1 MEDNNNNKEAQA
13 PAAAD
18 VKDAKPDTEHVNIK
32 VIGPDNSEVMFKIK
46 TSTKLSKLMTAYCS
60 RTGQTMGS
68 VRFLVDGQRIGP
80 DDTPQGLGLEEGDA
94 IDAMTE
100 QVGGC
105 HC

>member
-1 MEDNNNNKEAQA
+1 
-13 PAAAD
+13 
-18 VKDAKPDTEHVNIK
+18 
-32 VIGPDNSEVMFKIK
+32 
-46 TSTKLSKLMTAYCS
+46 MTAYCS

-105 HC
+105 RR

>member
-1 MEDNNNNKEAQA
+1 MEDNNQPNDKQ
-13 PAAAD
+13 PD

-68 VRFLVDGQRIGP
+68 VRFLVDGQRISP

-105 HC
+105 RC

>member
-1 MEDNNNNKEAQA
+1 MDDNA
-13 PAAAD
+13 PNQQKDALPD
-18 VKDAKPDTEHVNIK
+18 TKDAKPDTEHVNIK

-68 VRFLVDGQRIGP
+68 VRFLVDGQRISP
-80 DDTPQGLGLEEGDA
+80 DDTPQALGLEEGDT

-100 QVGGC
+100 QVVSMFM
-105 HC
+105 